1 MFFVVF
7 FLLQVLLLRATAAQ
21 FRGGDVRLVG
31 GSYQWEGRVEVFFNR
46 SWGTITDSDWTSEDA
61 QAVCRTMGYFR
72 PGSLKYTGAYF
83 GQGSGPIRFDH
94 IVCSGMEYN
103 LTDCETGTGTRQSSH
118 DEDVGVKCNTIDDNY
133 RNGDIR
139 LVGGPHN
146 WEGRVEVYWNRTWGA
161 ISDNQWS
168 TSDANVVCKQL
179 KHSDSGAVIP
189 CCNIYGVASGAILIT
204 DVVCTGS
211 ETRIDFCY
219 YQTLHSNIH
228 GQRWLPW
235 N

>member
-133 RNGDIR
+133 RNWVWGELGHRATLQQLVWLPLAR
-139 LVGGPHN
+139 LDQYRQH
-146 WEGRVEVYWNRTWGA
+146 RVEWMTSQPRGPLTNTAAMERGMR
-161 ISDNQWS
+161 ISLTVS
-168 TSDANVVCKQL
+168 TLPATLTIPVVP
-179 KHSDSGAVIP
+179 ARR
-189 CCNIYGVASGAILIT
+189 AA
-204 DVVCTGS
+204 
-211 ETRIDFCY
+211 
-219 YQTLHSNIH
+219 
-228 GQRWLPW
+228 
-235 N
+235 